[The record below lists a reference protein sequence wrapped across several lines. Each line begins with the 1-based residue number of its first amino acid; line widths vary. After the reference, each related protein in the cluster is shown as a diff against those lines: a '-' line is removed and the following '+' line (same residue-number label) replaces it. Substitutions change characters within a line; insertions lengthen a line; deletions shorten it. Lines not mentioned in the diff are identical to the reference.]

1 MPVAPASQGRSSSVQ
16 GLSNARTS
24 SNVNSAPG
32 TDRGY
37 ALFQLWC
44 ELTGQSPRAVPI
56 DEVAAFL
63 GRPELHALGPV
74 PDEVLRDAAG
84 AARRG
89 ASLPVERWLAAVR
102 IVRPHA

>member
-1 MPVAPASQGRSSSVQ
+1 MPVAPASSGR
-16 GLSNARTS
+16 
-24 SNVNSAPG
+24 APG
-32 TDRGY
+32 ARVDRGY
-37 ALFQLWC
+37 ELFLLWC
-44 ELTGQSPRAVPI
+44 EVTGQTPRAVPV

-63 GRPELHALGPV
+63 GRPEVRTLARV

-89 ASLPVERWLAAVR
+89 AALPLERWLAAVR

>member
-1 MPVAPASQGRSSSVQ
+1 MPVAPASQGRA
-16 GLSNARTS
+16 SNTRA
-24 SNVNSAPG
+24 G
-32 TDRGY
+32 DRAY
-37 ALFQLWC
+37 RLFQLWC
-44 ELTGQSPRAVPI
+44 ELTDRSAPDTPV

-63 GRPELHALGPV
+63 GRPELRTLARV

-89 ASLPVERWLAAVR
+89 HSLPLERWLAAVR

>member
-1 MPVAPASQGRSSSVQ
+1 MPVAPATHGRVS
-16 GLSNARTS
+16 RTRR
-24 SNVNSAPG
+24 

-37 ALFQLWC
+37 EIFQLWC
-44 ELTGQSPRAVPI
+44 ELTGRSPRDVPV

-63 GRPELHALGPV
+63 GRPELATLSRV

-84 AARRG
+84 PARRDG
-89 ASLPVERWLAAVR
+89 SLRLERWLAAVL

>member
-1 MPVAPASQGRSSSVQ
+1 MPVAPASQGRSSSARDR
-16 GLSNARTS
+16 SNARTS
-24 SNVNSAPG
+24 SSAPG
-32 TDRGY
+32 AASTDRGY

-63 GRPELHALGPV
+63 GRPELHALGRV

-89 ASLPVERWLAAVR
+89 GSLPLERWLAAVR